1 MTINWQLLMP
11 ELIIIL
17 TFILVAIFD
26 LFNSIQ
32 KTVAAWL
39 TIVGCAIA
47 LYVSIDM
54 LQVGM
59 EGTEFSN
66 MIQVDKYSLFFNV
79 IFLVSTILVVLISMN
94 YLGRQDRRQG
104 EYYLLILLAT
114 LGMMLMASGNELIV
128 VFLGLELM
136 SLSLYVLA
144 GYFQRSMASSEAG
157 MKYLLLGAF
166 ASGFFLYGIALI
178 YGGAGT
184 TSIPKIASA
193 ITVNARSPLL
203 LSGMFLL
210 VVGFGFKVAL
220 VPFHQ
225 WAPDVYEGA
234 PTSIAAFI
242 SAGPKAA
249 GFAAFLRIFLE
260 ALQNIQSEWIVVVTI
275 LAALTMTVGNL
286 VAIAQRNIKR
296 MLAYSSIAHAGYV
309 LVGLAAANKDG
320 ISSAMFYLLVY
331 CIMNIG
337 AFGAVILARTED
349 GESLMISDY
358 AGLGFKKPLLALF
371 MTLMLLSLA
380 GFPPTAGFVGKFYI
394 FRSAV
399 ESGQIWLV
407 IIGAINTAISAFY
420 YLRVVV
426 AMYMREPEAE
436 LDFLAYPRLLIVALT
451 LAAIGVVLIGIL
463 PSYFLRAQPKSA
475 RSYRDLTMAKL
486 IRGSDW
492 NSMDLASIGITLVLA
507 IGIGSGLGWWI
518 GGKLGNQ
525 TIGLIIGFI
534 IGTAAGFIEMFRA
547 VSRWNKRMEH
557 EETVKDSEEDS

>member
-17 TFILVAIFD
+17 TFILVVIFD
-26 LFNSIQ
+26 LFNSLQ
-32 KTVAAWL
+32 KTFTAWI

-54 LQVGM
+54 LQIGT

-94 YLGRQDRRQG
+94 YLGRQDKRQG

-157 MKYLLLGAF
+157 MTYLLLGAF

-184 TSIPKIASA
+184 TSIPQIASA
-193 ITVNARSPLL
+193 LTVDAKSPLL

-249 GFAAFLRIFLE
+249 GFAAFLRIFMD
-260 ALQNIQSEWIVVVTI
+260 ALQNLQSEWIILITI

-309 LVGLAAANKDG
+309 LVALAAANKDG
-320 ISSAMFYLLVY
+320 ISSAMFYLFVY
-331 CIMNIG
+331 CVMNIG

-371 MTLMLLSLA
+371 MTIMLLSLA

-426 AMYMREPEAE
+426 AMYMREPEVE

-463 PSYFLRAQPKSA
+463 PSYFLSPAQISTF
-475 RSYRDLTMAKL
+475 L
-486 IRGSDW
+486 
-492 NSMDLASIGITLVLA
+492 
-507 IGIGSGLGWWI
+507 
-518 GGKLGNQ
+518 
-525 TIGLIIGFI
+525 
-534 IGTAAGFIEMFRA
+534 
-547 VSRWNKRMEH
+547 
-557 EETVKDSEEDS
+557 

>member
-17 TFILVAIFD
+17 TFIIVAIFD
-26 LFNSIQ
+26 LFNSLQ
-32 KTVAAWL
+32 KTFTAWL

-54 LQVGM
+54 LKIGT

-94 YLGRQDRRQG
+94 YLGRTDKRQG

-184 TSIPKIASA
+184 TSIPEIASVLSEGA
-193 ITVNARSPLL
+193 KSPLL

-249 GFAAFLRIFLE
+249 GFAAFLRIFME
-260 ALQNIQSEWIVVVTI
+260 ALQNLQSEWIVVITI

-286 VAIAQRNIKR
+286 TAIAQRNIKR

-337 AFGAVILARTED
+337 AFGVVILARTED

-371 MTLMLLSLA
+371 MTVMLLSLA

-426 AMYMREPEAE
+426 TMYMREPEAE
-436 LDFLAYPRLLIVALT
+436 LDFLAYPGLLIVALT
-451 LAAIGVVLIGIL
+451 LAAIGVILIGIL
-463 PSYFLRAQPKSA
+463 PSYFLSPAQISTF
-475 RSYRDLTMAKL
+475 L
-486 IRGSDW
+486 
-492 NSMDLASIGITLVLA
+492 
-507 IGIGSGLGWWI
+507 
-518 GGKLGNQ
+518 
-525 TIGLIIGFI
+525 
-534 IGTAAGFIEMFRA
+534 
-547 VSRWNKRMEH
+547 
-557 EETVKDSEEDS
+557 

>member
-47 LYVSIDM
+47 LYVSVDM
-54 LQVGM
+54 LQAGT

-94 YLGRQDRRQG
+94 YLGRTDRRQG

-193 ITVNARSPLL
+193 ITVNATSPLL

-436 LDFLAYPRLLIVALT
+436 LDFHPYPGLLIVALT

-463 PSYFLRAQPKSA
+463 PSYFLSPAQISTF
-475 RSYRDLTMAKL
+475 L
-486 IRGSDW
+486 
-492 NSMDLASIGITLVLA
+492 
-507 IGIGSGLGWWI
+507 
-518 GGKLGNQ
+518 
-525 TIGLIIGFI
+525 
-534 IGTAAGFIEMFRA
+534 
-547 VSRWNKRMEH
+547 
-557 EETVKDSEEDS
+557 

>member
-26 LFNSIQ
+26 LFNSLQ
-32 KTVAAWL
+32 KTFTAWL
-39 TIVGCAIA
+39 TIVGSAIA
-47 LYVSIDM
+47 LYVSINM
-54 LQVGM
+54 LSLGT

-144 GYFQRSMASSEAG
+144 GYFRRSMASSEAG

-184 TSIPKIASA
+184 TSIPQIASVL
-193 ITVNARSPLL
+193 TVGSKSPLL
-203 LSGMFLL
+203 LAGMFLL
-210 VVGFGFKVAL
+210 IVGFGFKVAL

-249 GFAAFLRIFLE
+249 GFAAFLRIFMD
-260 ALQNIQSEWIVVVTI
+260 ALQNIQSEWIVVITI
-275 LAALTMTVGNL
+275 LAALTMTIGNL

-320 ISSAMFYLLVY
+320 ISSAMFYLFVY

-399 ESGQIWLV
+399 EAGQIWLV
-407 IIGAINTAISAFY
+407 IIGAVNTAISAFY

-436 LDFLAYPRLLIVALT
+436 LDFLAYPRILIIALT
-451 LAAIGVVLIGIL
+451 LATIGVVLIGIL
-463 PSYFLRAQPKSA
+463 PSYFLSPAQISTF
-475 RSYRDLTMAKL
+475 L
-486 IRGSDW
+486 
-492 NSMDLASIGITLVLA
+492 
-507 IGIGSGLGWWI
+507 
-518 GGKLGNQ
+518 
-525 TIGLIIGFI
+525 
-534 IGTAAGFIEMFRA
+534 
-547 VSRWNKRMEH
+547 
-557 EETVKDSEEDS
+557 

>member
-17 TFILVAIFD
+17 TFILVVIFD
-26 LFNSIQ
+26 LFNSLQ
-32 KTVAAWL
+32 KTLTAWI
-39 TIVGCAIA
+39 TIVGSAIA
-47 LYVSIDM
+47 LYVSINM
-54 LQVGM
+54 LQIGT

-184 TSIPKIASA
+184 TSIPEIASA
-193 ITVNARSPLL
+193 LTVDAKSPLL

-249 GFAAFLRIFLE
+249 GFAAFLRIFMD
-260 ALQNIQSEWIVVVTI
+260 ALQTLQSEWIILITV

-320 ISSAMFYLLVY
+320 ISGAMFYLFVY
-331 CIMNIG
+331 CVMNIG
-337 AFGAVILARTED
+337 AFGVVILARTED

-371 MTLMLLSLA
+371 MTIMLLSLA

-436 LDFLAYPRLLIVALT
+436 LDFHPYPRLLIVALT
-451 LAAIGVVLIGIL
+451 LAAIGVILIGIL
-463 PSYFLRAQPKSA
+463 PSYFLSPAQISTF
-475 RSYRDLTMAKL
+475 L
-486 IRGSDW
+486 
-492 NSMDLASIGITLVLA
+492 
-507 IGIGSGLGWWI
+507 
-518 GGKLGNQ
+518 
-525 TIGLIIGFI
+525 
-534 IGTAAGFIEMFRA
+534 
-547 VSRWNKRMEH
+547 
-557 EETVKDSEEDS
+557 

>member
-17 TFILVAIFD
+17 TFILVVIFD
-26 LFNSIQ
+26 LFNSLQ
-32 KTVAAWL
+32 KTFTAWI

-54 LQVGM
+54 LQIGT

-94 YLGRQDRRQG
+94 YLGRQDKRQG

-184 TSIPKIASA
+184 TSIPQIASA
-193 ITVNARSPLL
+193 LTVDAKSPLL

-249 GFAAFLRIFLE
+249 GFAAFLRIFMD
-260 ALQNIQSEWIVVVTI
+260 ALQNLQSEWIILITI

-309 LVGLAAANKDG
+309 LVALAAANKDG
-320 ISSAMFYLLVY
+320 ISSAMFYLFVY
-331 CIMNIG
+331 CVMNIG

-371 MTLMLLSLA
+371 MTIMLLSLA

-407 IIGAINTAISAFY
+407 IIGAINTTISAFY

-426 AMYMREPEAE
+426 AMYMREPEVE

-463 PSYFLRAQPKSA
+463 PSYFLSPAQISTF
-475 RSYRDLTMAKL
+475 L
-486 IRGSDW
+486 
-492 NSMDLASIGITLVLA
+492 
-507 IGIGSGLGWWI
+507 
-518 GGKLGNQ
+518 
-525 TIGLIIGFI
+525 
-534 IGTAAGFIEMFRA
+534 
-547 VSRWNKRMEH
+547 
-557 EETVKDSEEDS
+557 

>member
-66 MIQVDKYSLFFNV
+66 MIQVDKYSLFFDV

-94 YLGRQDRRQG
+94 YLGRTDRRQG

-184 TSIPKIASA
+184 TNIPKIASA
-193 ITVNARSPLL
+193 ITVNAKSPLL

-260 ALQNIQSEWIVVVTI
+260 ALQNIQSEWIVLVTI

-463 PSYFLRAQPKSA
+463 PSYFLSPAQISTF
-475 RSYRDLTMAKL
+475 L
-486 IRGSDW
+486 
-492 NSMDLASIGITLVLA
+492 
-507 IGIGSGLGWWI
+507 
-518 GGKLGNQ
+518 
-525 TIGLIIGFI
+525 
-534 IGTAAGFIEMFRA
+534 
-547 VSRWNKRMEH
+547 
-557 EETVKDSEEDS
+557 

>member
-17 TFILVAIFD
+17 TFILVVIFD
-26 LFNSIQ
+26 LFNSLQ
-32 KTVAAWL
+32 KTFTAWI

-54 LQVGM
+54 LQIGM
-59 EGTEFSN
+59 EGKGFSD
-66 MIQVDKYSLFFNV
+66 MIQINKYSLFFNV

-94 YLGRQDRRQG
+94 YLGHQDRRQG

-184 TSIPKIASA
+184 TSIPEIASA
-193 ITVNARSPLL
+193 LTVDAKSPLL

-249 GFAAFLRIFLE
+249 GFAAFLRIFME
-260 ALQNIQSEWIVVVTI
+260 ALQNLQSEWIILVTI

-309 LVGLAAANKDG
+309 LIGLAAANKDG
-320 ISSAMFYLLVY
+320 ISGAMFYLFVY
-331 CIMNIG
+331 CVMNIG

-371 MTLMLLSLA
+371 MTIMLLSLA

-426 AMYMREPEAE
+426 AMYMREPEEE

-463 PSYFLRAQPKSA
+463 PSYFLSPAQISTF
-475 RSYRDLTMAKL
+475 L
-486 IRGSDW
+486 
-492 NSMDLASIGITLVLA
+492 
-507 IGIGSGLGWWI
+507 
-518 GGKLGNQ
+518 
-525 TIGLIIGFI
+525 
-534 IGTAAGFIEMFRA
+534 
-547 VSRWNKRMEH
+547 
-557 EETVKDSEEDS
+557 